1 MYFHFL
7 FLKALTKYLV
17 VFLVLS
23 SFLGLGQN
31 DFSNL
36 RTKWIPTGDTVQ
48 FDSLSVFPS
57 SIHIEGLDTNMYTV
71 LPFEGVVVFKSDVP
85 DSVKISYKVFPV
97 NFSQPV
103 SFRNERDT
111 IGASVTNLITR
122 NPYSFSREELTR
134 EDLFGG
140 EQLKKGGSIS
150 RGVRVGNNQDLSV
163 NSNMNLQLSGSF
175 QGIEILA
182 AITDNNIPIQPQ
194 GNTQTLQEFDKVFV
208 QFGKNGHQLIAGD
221 FQTQESK
228 DLFLRFNKKAQ
239 GLSYSGKYKAKLFG
253 EDATFSIVTDAAL
266 SRGKFARNQII
277 GIEGNQGPYL
287 LRGAENEQFIIVLSG
302 TEKIYIDGKLMK
314 RGMDNDY
321 VIDYNTSEVTFT
333 TNQLITKD
341 KRIVVEFQYSD
352 QNYGRSL
359 FHAGNEIK
367 SKKGRVF
374 FNLYSEQ
381 DMKFQQLQQSL
392 SDANIDL
399 LYNSGDSIHLAVSP
413 KIDSVEYSANQVLYQ
428 KKDTIIDFVQHI
440 YYKQS
445 TNPDSAFYSLG
456 FSNVGSGNGNYIL
469 STSTANGRVYEWVAP
484 VSGVPQ
490 GEYEPLV
497 QLVAPK
503 QQQMVTLGAEYKV
516 SKKTNVFIEGAFS
529 NYNQNL
535 FASKDKGDDQGFAI
549 NSKLSNLQSY
559 SRKEKAYQFSNNLS
573 YQLVNKNFN
582 RIERFRSVEFERDY
596 NLASVSSND
605 EHIATWTSS
614 LIKEN
619 RRMLG
624 LNATYIDKGESYS
637 GIRTGLDANLNL
649 WKGAN
654 VIGKG
659 SYLTSNGT
667 IQNSAFGKHKVTMS
681 QSIKKLLFKV
691 WEEQEHN
698 LVTQVEPDTLSTT
711 SFNYNVYGAS
721 MGYTAERVGLDLNW
735 NQRTDQLPF
744 ENALRNTTLANNFG
758 AKLTFKGKKSSRFL
772 WNTTFRELKIRND
785 KLTSQDPENTLLN
798 RLEYKFKLWK
808 GMLSSSSFFEMAAGS
823 ELKRQY
829 AFVEVNP
836 GQGTHMWEDF
846 NSDSIQDLNEFVLPP
861 AGFSDQ
867 ASYVRVF
874 LPSNDF
880 IKTYSNNFNQSLTIN
895 PAKFFKRNS
904 AFGKAITRFNN
915 QTILKLNQKNSK
927 DQGAQLQIPFQS
939 TIADTNLISLT
950 SSFRNTIYFNRS
962 NPRYGMNF
970 TYSKNDNKSVLTT
983 GFEGRSLETNTLDVR
998 WNFLRMFTLRS
1009 KFELSNKL
1017 RASEIFADQ
1026 DYRIQTQAVEPTL
1039 SYQKGSKF
1047 RLKFLGSWKEKLNSG
1062 SYGGEQATFNKIGSE
1077 VTYNLLTKGRMS
1089 AQFNYIETTF
1099 SGEEGV
1105 NSPLLFDMLEGFQ
1118 QGTNFTW
1125 QARYQRTF
1133 KNNFQVNLQYE
1144 GRSSETSKVVHSG
1157 TMQVQLLF

>member
-7 FLKALTKYLV
+7 FLKALAKYLI
-17 VFLVLS
+17 VFLFLW
-23 SFLGLGQN
+23 SFQGVGQN
-31 DFSNL
+31 DFSNQ
-36 RTKWIPTGDTVQ
+36 RSKWIQTGDTVR

-57 SIHIEGLDTNMYTV
+57 SIQIDGLDSSLYHV
-71 LPFEGVVVFKSDVP
+71 LPFQGVVVFKQGVP
-85 DSVKISYKVFPV
+85 DSVKISYKVFPI

-111 IGASVTNLITR
+111 IGASVTKLITL
-122 NPYSFSREELTR
+122 NPYSFSKKELTR

-208 QFGKNGHQLIAGD
+208 QFGKNGHRLIAGD

-239 GLSYSGKYKAKLFG
+239 GLSYEGKYKAKLFG
-253 EDATFSIVTDAAL
+253 EDATYSVITDAAL

-277 GIEGNQGPYL
+277 GIEGNQGPYQ
-287 LRGAENEQFIIVLSG
+287 LRGAENEQYIIVLSG
-302 TEKIYIDGKLMK
+302 TEKIYVDGKLMK

-321 VIDYNTSEVTFT
+321 IIDYNTSEVTFT

-341 KRIVVEFQYSD
+341 KRIIVEFQYSD

-392 SDANIDL
+392 SDSNIDL
-399 LYNSGDSIHLAVSP
+399 LFNAGDSIHLAVSP

-428 KKDTIIDFVQHI
+428 KKDTVIDFI
-440 YYKQS
+440 NYEYYLQS
-445 TNPDSAFYSLG
+445 NDPDSAFYSLG
-456 FSNVGSGNGNYIL
+456 FSNVGAGNGNYIL
-469 STSTANGRVYEWVAP
+469 STSTANGRVYEWVPPIA
-484 VSGVPQ
+484 GVKQ

-503 QQQMVTLGAEYKV
+503 QQQMVTLGAQYQV
-516 SKKTNVFIEGAFS
+516 SKKTNVFVEGAFS
-529 NYNQNL
+529 NFNQNL
-535 FASKDKGDDQGFAI
+535 FSDLNKEDDQGFAV
-549 NSKLSNLQSY
+549 NSKITNLQSF
-559 SRKEKAYQFSNNLS
+559 SKKEKAYKLSTNLS

-596 NLASVSSND
+596 NLGAVTSND

-619 RRMLG
+619 RKLLG
-624 LNATYIDKGESYS
+624 LNATYIDKGPAYS
-637 GIRTGLDANLNL
+637 GIRTGLDGNVNL
-649 WKGAN
+649 WKGSN

-667 IQNSAFGKHKVTMS
+667 TQTSAFGKHKVTLS
-681 QSIKKLLFKV
+681 QSIRNLLFKV

-698 LVTQVEPDTLSTT
+698 LVVQVEPDTLAST

-721 MGYTAERVGLDLNW
+721 MGYTSDRVGLDLNW
-735 NQRTDQLPF
+735 NQRTDQQPYD
-744 ENALRNTTLANNFG
+744 NALRNTTLANNFG
-758 AKLTFKGKKSSRFL
+758 AKFTYKGNKSSRFL
-772 WNTTFRELKIRND
+772 WNTTFRELQIRND
-785 KLTSQDPENTLLN
+785 KLTTQEPENTLLN
-798 RLEYKFKLWK
+798 RFEYKFRLWK
-808 GMLSSSSFFEMAAGS
+808 GMINSSSFFEVAAGS
-823 ELKRQY
+823 ELKRQF

-861 AGFSDQ
+861 SGFSDQ

-880 IKTYSNNFNQSLTIN
+880 IKTYSNNFNQSLNIN
-895 PAKFFKRNS
+895 PAKFFKRKS

-915 QTILKLNQKNSK
+915 QMILKLNQKNSK
-927 DQGAQLQIPFQS
+927 EQGDQLQMPFTS
-939 TIADTNLISLT
+939 TIADTNLISLS
-950 SSFRNTIYFNRS
+950 SSFRNTVYFNRS
-962 NPRYGMNF
+962 NPRYGVNF
-970 TYSKNDNKSVLTT
+970 TYSKNDNKSVLTS
-983 GFEGRSLETNTLDVR
+983 GFEGRSLESNIIDAR

-1017 RASEIFADQ
+1017 RTSEIFADQ

-1039 SYQKGSKF
+1039 SFQKGSKF
-1047 RLKFLGSWKEKLNSG
+1047 RLKLIGSWKDKLNSG
-1062 SYGGEQATFNKIGSE
+1062 SYGGEQATFNKVGSE

-1118 QGTNFTW
+1118 EGTNFTW

-1133 KNNFQVNLQYE
+1133 KNNFQVSLQYE

>member
-1 MYFHFL
+1 MYFHLFLLKALAKYLFVFL
-7 FLKALTKYLV
+7 FLG
-17 VFLVLS
+17 S
-23 SFLGLGQN
+23 IQGIGQS
-31 DFSNL
+31 DFSNQ
-36 RTKWIPTGDTVQ
+36 RTKWIQTRDTVV

-57 SIHIEGLDTNMYTV
+57 SVSIEGLDSSQYEII
-71 LPFEGVVVFKSDVP
+71 PFEAVAVFKSNVP
-85 DSVKISYKVFPV
+85 DSVKIAYQVFPL
-97 NFSQPV
+97 NFSSPV

-111 IGASVTNLITR
+111 IGVSVSGLITR
-122 NPYSFSREELTR
+122 NPYNFTNKELTR

-140 EQLKKGGSIS
+140 KQLKKGGSIS
-150 RGVRVGNNQDLSV
+150 RGIRVGNNQDLSV

-221 FQTQESK
+221 FQTQETK

-239 GLSYSGKYKAKLFG
+239 GLSYSGKYKSKLFG
-253 EDATFSIVTDAAL
+253 EDATYSVVTDAAL
-266 SRGKFARNQII
+266 SRGKFARNQIV

-302 TEKIYIDGKLMK
+302 TEKVYIDGKLMK

-321 VIDYNTSEVTFT
+321 IIDYNTSEITFT

-367 SKKGRVF
+367 SKKGRLF

-392 SDANIDL
+392 SESNLDL
-399 LYNSGDSIHLAVSP
+399 LFNTGDSLHLAVTP
-413 KIDSVEYSANQVLYQ
+413 KIDSVEYSANQVLYE
-428 KKDTIIDFVQHI
+428 KKDSIVDFVNYVFYQ
-440 YYKQS
+440 QS
-445 TNPDSAFYSLG
+445 NDPSVAFYALG
-456 FSNVGSGNGNYIL
+456 FSNVGSGNGNYVL

-484 VSGVPQ
+484 VSGTPQ

-503 QQQMVTLGAEYKV
+503 QQQMATLGVEYQV
-516 SKKTNVFIEGAFS
+516 TKKTGVFLEGAFS
-529 NYNQNL
+529 NFNQNL
-535 FASKDKGDDQGFAI
+535 FSDKDKSDDQGFAV
-549 NSKLSNLQSY
+549 NSKITNTQAF
-559 SRKEKAYQFSNNLS
+559 SRKNNAFQIATNLS

-596 NLASVSSND
+596 NLGTVNSAD
-605 EHIATWTSS
+605 EHIATWNSS
-614 LIKEN
+614 LLKN
-619 RRMLG
+619 KRRLLG

-637 GIRTGLDANLNL
+637 GIRTGADANFNL

-654 VIGKG
+654 FVGSG

-667 IQNSAFGKHKVTMS
+667 VQNSAFGKHKITVS
-681 QSIKKLLFKV
+681 QTIQKVILKV
-691 WEEQEHN
+691 WEEQEN
-698 LVTQVEPDTLSTT
+698 NQVLQVVPDTLSST
-711 SFNYNVYGAS
+711 SFNFNVFGAS
-721 MGYTAERVGLDLNW
+721 LGYASDRFGLDLNW
-735 NQRTDQLPF
+735 NQRTDQKAFNNRLQD
-744 ENALRNTTLANNFG
+744 LTLANNFG
-758 AKLTFKGKKSSRFL
+758 TKFTYKGKKSSRFL
-772 WNTTFRELKIRND
+772 WNTTFRELQIKND
-785 KLTSQDPENTLLN
+785 NLTTQEPENTLLN
-798 RLEYKFKLWK
+798 RFEYKFRLLK
-808 GMLSSSSFFEMAAGS
+808 GMVSSSSFFEVAAGS

-836 GQGTHMWEDF
+836 GQGTYMWNDYDL
-846 NSDSIQDLNEFVLPP
+846 DSVQDLNEFVLPP

-867 ASYVRVF
+867 ASYERVF

-880 IKTYSNNFNQSLTIN
+880 IKTYSNNFNQSLNIT
-895 PAKFFKRNS
+895 PAKYFKRTS
-904 AFGKAITRFNN
+904 VFGKAITRFNN
-915 QTILKLNQKNSK
+915 QLILKLNQKTSK
-927 DQGAQLQIPFQS
+927 DQGSKIEVPFQS

-950 SSFRNTIYFNRS
+950 SSFRNTVYFNRS
-962 NPRYGMNF
+962 NPRYGVNY
-970 TYSKNDNKSVLTT
+970 TYSKNDNKSVLTN
-983 GFEGRSLETNTLDVR
+983 GFEGRSLESNTIDAR

-1017 RASEIFADQ
+1017 RTSEIFSDQ

-1047 RLKFLGSWKEKLNSG
+1047 RLKLISSWKEKANASG
-1062 SYGGEQATFNKIGSE
+1062 YGGELATFTKIGSE

-1099 SGEEGV
+1099 SGEKGV

-1118 QGTNFTW
+1118 EGTNFTW

-1133 KNNFQVNLQYE
+1133 KNNFQVSLQYE
-1144 GRSSETSKVVHSG
+1144 GRSSETSNAIHSG